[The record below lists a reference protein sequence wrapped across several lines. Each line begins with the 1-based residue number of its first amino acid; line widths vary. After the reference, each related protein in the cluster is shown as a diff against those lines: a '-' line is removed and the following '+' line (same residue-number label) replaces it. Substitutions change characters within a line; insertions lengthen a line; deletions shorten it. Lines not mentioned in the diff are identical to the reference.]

1 MDRLFGKSK
10 PAAPKP
16 TLQDAHDS
24 MEKRGEGIDQKI
36 MKLDKELGCARACPS
51 RSASWHNHDAARASI
66 PVGAGPVALLHA
78 PLPPGAD
85 ATRNSSR
92 R

>member
-36 MKLDKELGCARACPS
+36 MKLDKELGCVR
-51 RSASWHNHDAARASI
+51 
-66 PVGAGPVALLHA
+66 
-78 PLPPGAD
+78 
-85 ATRNSSR
+85 TRP
-92 R
+92 